1 MIKMGGKSA
10 MAKAALAFVFALQA
24 IAAQG
29 AEENGSPADE
39 RGQFWV
45 TTGFYSYHFERAPNY
60 NEQNTGLGFEYHFNK
75 TAAVAIGHY
84 DNSVR
89 RSSTYLHFIYTPLE
103 LGPINFGG
111 AVGLLNGYPLLRNG
125 RFAPVVLPV
134 ARTSFKLFNHDVGV
148 NFAYIPTISNRVDGA
163 VAVQFRLRLL

>member
-1 MIKMGGKSA
+1 MIKMYGKSA
-10 MAKAALAFVFALQA
+10 MSKAALAFVWALLA
-24 IAAQG
+24 VSAHG
-29 AEENGSPADE
+29 AEENASLE
-39 RGQFWV
+39 KEKGQFWL
-45 TTGFYSYHFERAPNY
+45 TTGFHSYHFERAPNY

-89 RSSTYLHFIYTPLE
+89 RSSTYLHFVYTPLGF
-103 LGPINFGG
+103 GPVNFGG
-111 AVGLLNGYPLLRNG
+111 AIGLLNGYPMLRNG

-134 ARTSFKLFNHDVGV
+134 VRTSFKLFNHDVGV

-163 VAVQFRLRLL
+163 VAVQFRLRLI